1 MDEEGRYNANDAEQL
16 RAFYEQLW
24 PMMQAARD
32 YYYNRE
38 AEVFGAG
45 TARIWQF
52 VEKHGDIEEPV
63 FLRIVP
69 REGRAPLVEIEQPQL
84 DAGPVTIV
92 TVEGIELIGG
102 QPEQRGYPL
111 AGS

>member
-1 MDEEGRYNANDAEQL
+1 MDEERRRYDANDSEQL
-16 RAFYEQLW
+16 HAFYEQLW
-24 PMMQAARD
+24 PMMQAARE

-38 AEVFGAG
+38 AEVFGAAH
-45 TARIWQF
+45 ARIWQL
-52 VEKHGDIEEPV
+52 VEKNGDIEEPV

-84 DAGPVTIV
+84 DAGPITIV

-102 QPEQRGYPL
+102 PPEQRG
-111 AGS
+111 